1 MEINWLL
8 IVVCALI
15 WLSGYCLGYSV
26 GKIAG
31 LKEGSLGILKK
42 MTEFVE
48 KLPNRKEDFDYEHK
62 KGD

>member
-31 LKEGSLGILKK
+31 LKEGAFFILNKI
-42 MTEFVE
+42 EEIVD
-48 KLPNRKEDFDYEHK
+48 KLPKRKEGFDYEHK